1 MYHIQIK
8 QKSKAIEDIVKKRRE
23 EDQEV
28 TRNHIKERILRRK
41 MIKVR

>member
-8 QKSKAIEDIVKKRRE
+8 QKSKVIEDIVKKRRE

-28 TRNHIKERILRRK
+28 IRNHTKERILKRK
-41 MIKVR
+41 MIRVR